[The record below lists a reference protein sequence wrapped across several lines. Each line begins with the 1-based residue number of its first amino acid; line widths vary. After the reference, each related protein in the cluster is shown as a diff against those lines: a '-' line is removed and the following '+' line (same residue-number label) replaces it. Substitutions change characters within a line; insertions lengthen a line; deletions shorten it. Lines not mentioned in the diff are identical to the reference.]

1 MRTAL
6 IFASAALTLAFGAA
20 GCEDDSSVG
29 AQPRNELQG
38 GAAGQ
43 PVSTEGGASLSAG
56 SSDGGMPSNAGDS
69 AGGAAGAHPGACLLG
84 SAWEVV
90 DDYVHSEGLPTDV
103 VGVTA
108 DAVGNVYAVGVG
120 RAFDMPIGALRRS
133 SDAGQTWVDV
143 EWLGALPNDLASNAD
158 GDLFV
163 TAGTSAGAVL
173 KSTDQ
178 GETFDSVFDIP
189 TVAGSEE
196 DPCNTGFVAT
206 GPAKIVVA
214 GGSCDSTGWVVAKS
228 QDGGQSWDTPF
239 TFQLSPGKPA
249 RMQDVGVDAFGRAY
263 AIGFASDAADAVHWI
278 TVREGESAGTAIVSD
293 DFQLEPGL
301 EARARGFSSHGAP
314 VVVGFASDAD
324 GTHGIVRRQTSVDAW
339 ETIARLDVRAS
350 DVAAVGAQFVVS
362 GEVEGDEVVK
372 VSTRR
377 SDDSGTTWQPLDVY
391 GYVDARS
398 SFSGQL
404 ATDASGNVYASIAG
418 RDEDDVP
425 HWIIRKLACQ

>member
-6 IFASAALTLAFGAA
+6 IFVSAALTLALGAA
-20 GCEDDSSVG
+20 GCEDDSSVD

-43 PVSTEGGASLSAG
+43 RASSLGGEPPNAGSNEGGMA
-56 SSDGGMPSNAGDS
+56 SNAGDS
-69 AGGAAGAHPGACLLG
+69 AGGAAGAHHGPCLLG
-84 SAWEVV
+84 SDWQIV
-90 DDYVHSEGLPTDV
+90 DDYVHSEGLPTEV
-103 VGVTA
+103 IGVTA
-108 DAVGNVYAVGVG
+108 DAIGNVYAIGSAREG
-120 RAFDMPIGALRRS
+120 DMTIGALRRS
-133 SDAGQTWVDV
+133 TDAGQTWVDV
-143 EWLGALPNDLASNAD
+143 EWLNALPTDVASSGA
-158 GDLFV
+158 GALFV
-163 TAGTSAGAVL
+163 TAGTSTGAVL

-178 GETFDSVFDIP
+178 GETFDNVFDIP
-189 TVAGSEE
+189 MVAGSEE
-196 DPCNTGFVAT
+196 DPCNIGFIAT

-214 GGSCDSTGWVVAKS
+214 GASCDSAGWVVAKS
-228 QDGGQSWDTPF
+228 KDDGQTWDTLF

-263 AIGFASDAADAVHWI
+263 AIGSASDADDAVHWI
-278 TVREGESAGTAIVSD
+278 TVREGENAGTAVVSD

-301 EARARGFSSHGAP
+301 EAEARGFSSHGAP
-314 VVVGFASDAD
+314 LVVGFASDAN

-339 ETIARLDVRAS
+339 ETIARLDLRAS

-362 GEVEGDEVVK
+362 GELEDDEIVS

-377 SDDSGTTWQPLDVY
+377 SDDSGATWRPLDVY
-391 GYVDARS
+391 GYVESRS

-425 HWIIRKLACQ
+425 HWLIRKLACQ